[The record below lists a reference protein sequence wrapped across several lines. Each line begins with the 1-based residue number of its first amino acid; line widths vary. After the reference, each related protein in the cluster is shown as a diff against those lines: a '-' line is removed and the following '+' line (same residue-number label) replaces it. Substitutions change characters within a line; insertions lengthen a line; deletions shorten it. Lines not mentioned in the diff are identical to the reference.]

1 MPQILAGIV
10 SPPTPVDPLFNDP
23 ITLQELE
30 AELKNC
36 PPDKSSGPDAI
47 TNRMM
52 KLNGPLFNQ
61 CLLMILD
68 TIWHQDRQ
76 PQAWQKSLIQ
86 PIF

>member
-1 MPQILAGIV
+1 
-10 SPPTPVDPLFNDP
+10 
-23 ITLQELE
+23 
-30 AELKNC
+30 
-36 PPDKSSGPDAI
+36 
-47 TNRMM
+47 MM

-86 PIF
+86 PIFKRSGKDASDPSSYQGIYLISALAKLFEGVRVTRLTTFTLST